1 MNSEGIQQQVKIGAV
16 HALMLQQR
24 IALYHVL
31 QPVQC
36 VVEATLMAMSHHNN
50 VPVTGD
56 RVEAQVQAIVANAG
70 AKRYQ
75 AKSLAK
81 TLGVWEPE
89 DSRMLMV
96 ELAEWIKAATVIPEK
111 PSTDSGIFIP
121 GSSSAAAKLAEKAGG

>member
-1 MNSEGIQQQVKIGAV
+1 MNGEGVQQQVKIGAV

-36 VVEATLMAMSHHNN
+36 TVEATLMAMSHHNN

-56 RVEAQVQAIVANAG
+56 RVEAQVHAIIANAG

-96 ELAEWIKAATVIPEK
+96 ELAEWIKAATTISETLNESPCIVIPK
-111 PSTDSGIFIP
+111 SSG
-121 GSSSAAAKLAEKAGG
+121 AASRLVEKAGG